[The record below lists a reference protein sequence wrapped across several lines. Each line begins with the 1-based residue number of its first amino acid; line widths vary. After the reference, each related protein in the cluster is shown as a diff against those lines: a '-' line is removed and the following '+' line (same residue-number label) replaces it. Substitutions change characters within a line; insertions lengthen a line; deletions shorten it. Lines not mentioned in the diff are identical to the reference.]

1 MLKAELDIKLFGS
14 SFSMADFFKNLLLHS
29 LTGIIQPPKDNTKVY
44 AAVESAVTLPCV
56 FSPGL
61 IPSSP
66 VWEKLKPGSLF
77 KSAPNRLSFSPSSP
91 SSWPTFDKSATLK
104 EVWFE
109 DEGMYRCSGTVEG
122 QRLTRNMQLVVA
134 KSKLP
139 WIQFKLE

>member
-1 MLKAELDIKLFGS
+1 MLKAEPDVKLFGS
-14 SFSMADFFKNLLLHS
+14 SFSMADFFLNLLLLS

-66 VWEKLKPGSLF
+66 VWEKLKPGSLL
-77 KSAPNRLSFSPSSP
+77 KSVPNRLSFSPSSL
-91 SSWPTFDKSATLK
+91 PTFDKSATLK

-134 KSKLP
+134 KSKRP
-139 WIQFKLE
+139 WIHFKLE